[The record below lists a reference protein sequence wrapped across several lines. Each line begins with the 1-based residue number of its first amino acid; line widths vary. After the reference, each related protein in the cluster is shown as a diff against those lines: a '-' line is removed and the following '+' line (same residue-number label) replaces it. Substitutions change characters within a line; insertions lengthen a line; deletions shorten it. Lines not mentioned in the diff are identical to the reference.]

1 MYMLLYPIQFININ
15 YQNSLTFNPLDANV
29 SKLYAQ
35 NACLCVGSFTFV
47 LSIIITLR
55 SAKPS
60 CSSPK
65 KMRIQVL
72 ASHMPDPLPIFP
84 KRTLMV
90 VKPLPKSCYST
101 TNINL
106 KTPSTLK

>member
-15 YQNSLTFNPLDANV
+15 YPKSLTFNPLGANV

-35 NACLCVGSFTFV
+35 NASLCVGSFIFV

-65 KMRIQVL
+65 KCAYKCSHIPHDEEGLDSMRKIL
-72 ASHMPDPLPIFP
+72 EEFRD
-84 KRTLMV
+84 K
-90 VKPLPKSCYST
+90 T
-101 TNINL
+101 TF
-106 KTPSTLK
+106 SEAVRGWG

>member
-1 MYMLLYPIQFININ
+1 
-15 YQNSLTFNPLDANV
+15 
-29 SKLYAQ
+29 
-35 NACLCVGSFTFV
+35 
-47 LSIIITLR
+47 
-55 SAKPS
+55 
-60 CSSPK
+60 
-65 KMRIQVL
+65 MRIQVL